1 MDTKV
6 WLFLTKDE
14 LTRKNLFK
22 STKKWRLVYGF
33 IGILLLIAILTYLN
47 ANIDLRP
54 EGYMYATFA
63 LPYLFFMRSFILL
76 KQEWK
81 NGTIGWWLALPYSR
95 STLLAA
101 KFTTGIIRILVVLL
115 IAWTGIQAIY
125 LYTMLFQDLTLQDW
139 FHFVQLSAECFL
151 LLLIYAPFMS
161 AFGVLTGVI
170 TFSRLKPVVPL
181 LWIVYGISGNA
192 LFFLVHLTSENDKPW
207 GDVIQK
213 FNSSGTSGIIVAGF
227 AVGSILLAWIL
238 LALSTSVMNRKLD
251 L

>member
-1 MDTKV
+1 MDTRV

-14 LTRKNLFK
+14 LTRKNPFK
-22 STKKWRLVYGF
+22 STKKWWLVYGF
-33 IGILLLIAILTYLN
+33 ICVLLLIAILTFLN
-47 ANIDLRP
+47 ANVNLRP
-54 EGYMYATFA
+54 EGFMYATFA
-63 LPYLFFMRSFILL
+63 LPYLSFMMSFILV
-76 KQEWK
+76 KREWK

-101 KFTTGIIRILVVLL
+101 KFTAGIIRTLVVLL

-125 LYTMLFQDLTLQDW
+125 LYTLLFQDLTLQDW
-139 FHFVQLSAECFL
+139 FQFVQLSAEWFL
-151 LLLIYAPFMS
+151 LLLIYTPFMS
-161 AFGVLTGVI
+161 AFGVLTAII

-181 LWIVYGISGNA
+181 LWVIYGISGNA
-192 LFFLVHLTSENDKPW
+192 LFFLAQLTSKNDEPW

-213 FNSSGTSGIIVAGF
+213 FNNSGTNGIIVAGF
-227 AVGSILLAWIL
+227 AVGSIVLAWIL